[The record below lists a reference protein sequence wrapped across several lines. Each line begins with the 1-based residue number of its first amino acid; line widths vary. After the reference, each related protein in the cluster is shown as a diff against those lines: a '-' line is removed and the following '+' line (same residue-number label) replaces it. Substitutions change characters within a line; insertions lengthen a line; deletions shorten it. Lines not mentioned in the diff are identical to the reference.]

1 MKQKIIK
8 TSIQIFDEKG
18 FSETSI
24 QDIVDAIG
32 VTKGTFYY
40 YFKSKEEILRD
51 IHIEYIDT
59 ILLQQ
64 KKILTDITKDCKAK
78 LFNITLMLIKHIRI
92 GGQGARIFFRE
103 KRNLSE
109 SSVEKIMKKRDQFR
123 LNVQRLIEKGIKDGE
138 FDSSFRADILAFAI
152 LGVTNWSY
160 HWYNP
165 KGEVSEEELADMYMN
180 MILHGISSKE

>member
-8 TSIQIFDEKG
+8 TSIRIFDEKG

-59 ILLQQ
+59 ILKQQ
-64 KKILTDITKDCKAK
+64 KKILSDSTTDCKTK
-78 LFNITLMLIKHIRI
+78 LFNIVLMLIKHIRI
-92 GGQGARIFFRE
+92 GGQAARIFFRE

-109 SSVEKIMKKRDQFR
+109 SSVEEIMKKRDQFR
-123 LNVQRLIEKGIKDGE
+123 LNVERLIEKGIEDGE
-138 FDSSFRADILAFAI
+138 FDASFRPDMLTFAI

-165 KGEVSEEELADMYMN
+165 KGHVSEEELAEMYIN
-180 MILHGISSKE
+180 MILRGISKK